1 MILLA
6 ENTVIDART
15 RWREAS
21 VLLQDDVRFKN
32 VEDARD
38 REDLFNDFV
47 SELEKKEKEDRSKS
61 RVDALKFLNALLLSR
76 HESGL
81 ISRKS
86 TWAEE
91 RDDILKKTELR
102 SLEDTEVKRTFQ
114 DYVNKLDFIYKEEE
128 RVKKI
133 KQQRTVDLLTSELRE
148 LLEKLAYQ
156 GQLCASSRWQEYCS
170 NPIILESNA
179 YIKLD
184 QMSNAAAGSGSGN
197 GSSASV
203 GGGGVGERK
212 EGGATAASYARD
224 VFEKVLVSV
233 REASRADKRLIQ
245 DVLRDW
251 DFEFKHTCTL
261 QEFKDAVYTAAGVK
275 TSPNTDSTRAVC
287 DVSSLTEDGEEIEE
301 EEIIIDDSSRFAFGK
316 LLRAMLVKRPFALE
330 NIYTDLLEE
339 EKRRQAKRESRLL
352 ALLED
357 YFFEQPNDTWNDC
370 KRSLSRHPAYLD
382 VGKIDREK
390 VYGIFATNKAPS
402 KVKRKADEVEYESER
417 NKEGRD
423 RRNKE
428 KRVSEERSSVAAS
441 TTTNMDTTKEIQQL
455 HTEKKNTNPSNSS
468 LQDPQ
473 SLINTD
479 LIGTQITDKNHNVV
493 KCNTS
498 EQLECGEEGEEGEE
512 EEGVI
517 QENCTKKVED
527 MFSA

>member
-1 MILLA
+1 M
-6 ENTVIDART
+6 
-15 RWREAS
+15 S

-61 RVDALKFLNALLLSR
+61 RADALKFLSALLLSR

-81 ISRKS
+81 ISRRS

-91 RDDILKKTELR
+91 RDEMLKRTELR
-102 SLEDTEVKRTFQ
+102 ALEDTEVKRNFQ
-114 DYVNKLDFIYKEEE
+114 DYVNKLDFMYKEEE
-128 RVKKI
+128 RVRKVQ
-133 KQQRTVDLLTSELRE
+133 QQRAVDLLTSELRE

-156 GQLCASSRWQEYCS
+156 GQLCASSRWQECCA
-170 NPIILESNA
+170 NPIISESNA
-179 YIKLD
+179 YIKLE
-184 QMSNAAAGSGSGN
+184 QISNSMTAGSGN
-197 GSSASV
+197 GSSASI
-203 GGGGVGERK
+203 GGERK
-212 EGGATAASYARD
+212 EISSTSVARD

-275 TSPNTDSTRAVC
+275 TSPHSDSTRAVC

-339 EKRRQAKRESRLL
+339 EKRRQAKRETRLL
-352 ALLED
+352 ALLDD

-382 VGKIDREK
+382 VSKIDREK
-390 VYGIFATNKAPS
+390 VYSVFTSTKAPS
-402 KVKRKADEVEYESER
+402 KVKRKADEVEYDNER

-428 KRVSEERSSVAAS
+428 KRVSEDRSSIAVSAI
-441 TTTNMDTTKEIQQL
+441 THKEIQQP
-455 HTEKKNTNPSNSS
+455 HTETEKKNSNPSNSS
-468 LQDPQ
+468 IQDPQ
-473 SLINTD
+473 YPVHTD
-479 LIGTQITDKNHNVV
+479 LKEVQVMNKTHHVAKRVL
-493 KCNTS
+493 S
-498 EQLECGEEGEEGEE
+498 EQLECGEEGEE

-517 QENCTKKVED
+517 QESCTRRIED